1 MKQGLGPIEAPSKG
15 VGDPAWAECYLR
27 EYRAITGK
35 LADIEG
41 TERAL
46 RDGMEGEYFS
56 VRKSKLEKRLV
67 AALGPAAAAYRIE
80 DGGKRPR
87 KYQLGLLPEAVR
99 FAADVVNREGN

>member
-1 MKQGLGPIEAPSKG
+1 MQLGDS
-15 VGDPAWAECYLR
+15 R
-27 EYRAITGK
+27 TGK

-46 RDGMEGEYFS
+46 RDGMDGEYFS

-67 AALGPAAAAYRIE
+67 AALGPAAAAYRID

-87 KYQLGLLPEAVR
+87 KYQLRLVPEAVR
-99 FAADVVNREGN
+99 FVGDVANGEWN